1 MRLVKNVFNV
11 EYYLGFG
18 LFQQNSVCYL
28 ENRFRWNSR
37 QKNKVT
43 TFLV

>member
-18 LFQQNSVCYL
+18 LFQQNSVL
-28 ENRFRWNSR
+28 FGK
-37 QKNKVT
+37 QI
-43 TFLV
+43 